1 MKKLFIALILMA
13 LTASHAL
20 AQLATAPEGAI
31 ISNGAL
37 HYTVPSGIPI
47 VAWGGHE
54 PWPSHFP
61 ATPLYPLSYP
71 MVPVPIPPPS
81 GSTSDRIKPPDSSQN
96 RSASFFPGSLETNKL
111 GMSTGN
117 SGFMSFDRRTIPT
130 QPESDFSIMHQ
141 N

>member
-1 MKKLFIALILMA
+1 MRKLFIAMILA
-13 LTASHAL
+13 TLAASSAQ

-31 ISNGAL
+31 MPNGAL
-37 HYTVPSGIPI
+37 HYVVPSGIPI

-61 ATPLYPLSYP
+61 STPLYPLSYP

-81 GSTSDRIKPPDSSQN
+81 GSTSDRIKPPDSS
-96 RSASFFPGSLETNKL
+96 RSASFLPGSLQADKL
-111 GMSTGN
+111 GMKTGN

-130 QPESDFSIMHQ
+130 QPESNFSIMHQ

>member
-1 MKKLFIALILMA
+1 MRKLFIAMILATMA
-13 LTASHAL
+13 ASSAH

-31 ISNGAL
+31 MPNGAL

-54 PWPSHFP
+54 PWPSQFP
-61 ATPLYPLSYP
+61 STPLYPLSYP

-81 GSTSDRIKPPDSSQN
+81 GSTSDRIKPPDSS
-96 RSASFFPGSLETNKL
+96 RSASFLPGNLEANKL

-117 SGFMSFDRRTIPT
+117 SGFMSFDRRMVPT
-130 QPESDFSIMHQ
+130 QPESNFSIMHQ

>member
-1 MKKLFIALILMA
+1 MRKLFIAMILA
-13 LTASHAL
+13 TLAASSAQ

-31 ISNGAL
+31 MPNGAL

-47 VAWGGHE
+47 VAWGGHA

-61 ATPLYPLSYP
+61 ATPLYALSYP
-71 MVPVPIPPPS
+71 MVPVPVPPPS
-81 GSTSDRIKPPDSSQN
+81 GSTSDRIKPPDSS
-96 RSASFFPGSLETNKL
+96 RSASFFPGSLEADKL

-130 QPESDFSIMHQ
+130 QPESNFSIMHQ

>member
-1 MKKLFIALILMA
+1 MKKLFIALILIA

-96 RSASFFPGSLETNKL
+96 RSASLVPGSLEINKM
-111 GMSTGN
+111 GMAIGRPGVVS
-117 SGFMSFDRRTIPT
+117 MERPT
-130 QPESDFSIMHQ
+130 H
-141 N
+141 

>member
-1 MKKLFIALILMA
+1 MRKLFIAMILA
-13 LTASHAL
+13 TLAASSAQ
-20 AQLATAPEGAI
+20 AQLAVAPEGGI

-47 VAWGGHE
+47 VAWGGQA

-81 GSTSDRIKPPDSSQN
+81 GSTSDRIKPPDSSQDK
-96 RSASFFPGSLETNKL
+96 SAYLRPGSLEADKL
-111 GMSTGN
+111 GMSTGHQ
-117 SGFMSFDRRTIPT
+117 GFMSFSR
-130 QPESDFSIMHQ
+130 
-141 N
+141 

>member
-1 MKKLFIALILMA
+1 MRKLFIAMMLATL
-13 LTASHAL
+13 ASSAAQ

-31 ISNGAL
+31 IPNGAL
-37 HYTVPSGIPI
+37 HYVVPSSIPI

-61 ATPLYPLSYP
+61 STPLYPLSYP

-81 GSTSDRIKPPDSSQN
+81 GSTSDRIKPPDSS
-96 RSASFFPGSLETNKL
+96 RSASFLPGSLQADKL
-111 GMSTGN
+111 GMKTGN

-130 QPESDFSIMHQ
+130 QPESNYSIMHQ

>member
-1 MKKLFIALILMA
+1 MRKLFIAMMLATLA
-13 LTASHAL
+13 ASSAQ

-31 ISNGAL
+31 MPNGAL

-47 VAWGGHE
+47 VAWGGHA
-54 PWPSHFP
+54 PWPSYFA

-81 GSTSDRIKPPDSSQN
+81 GSTSDRIKPPDSS
-96 RSASFFPGSLETNKL
+96 RSASFLPESLETNKL
-111 GMSTGN
+111 GMKTGN
-117 SGFMSFDRRTIPT
+117 SGFMSFDRRMIPS
-130 QPESDFSIMHQ
+130 QPESNFSNMHQ